1 MAPKKTPS
9 KGRRRRTT
17 SVQRRPNPTKRKPTK
32 KTKKAGIAGAAAHL
46 LKPLL
51 MPFDRTNMQPKI
63 PDGKVG
69 TSIGQKFTTTREHF
83 NVGAGNIMHA
93 LLFPGQSG
101 GLVVIGCQ
109 NFNSVPISSP
119 AFNDAGG
126 FSYTHDL
133 ASGMSTLAAK
143 ENYHS
148 WRVVSQA
155 ARFELLNAAEEDDGW
170 WEAVRVTDSMS
181 VFDFRLDQHDNGTGR
196 GNGTILP
203 YYTLANYQ
211 FKPITDE
218 MTYESGRLKD
228 LHKREFQLHQVKDE
242 VDFTQ
247 LCTPV
252 TIEGGVESGIGIV
265 GSPYVV
271 DWNGTGGANNG
282 ERYGMQNYNAIRN
295 YIDTGYDMIYFR
307 FHCRA
312 AATPTRLLTHIVSNQ
327 EIQFSSDAGESRF
340 QTLSARVP
348 QAAATLAA
356 RANGGKTASV
366 PAQGKDPSR
375 HGG

>member
-1 MAPKKTPS
+1 MAPKRTKS
-9 KGRRRRTT
+9 KGRRRRATE
-17 SVQRRPNPTKRKPTK
+17 VQRRPTPIKRKPTK
-32 KTKKAGIAGAAAHL
+32 KTKKSVSGTTAHL

-109 NFNSVPISSP
+109 NFGTQPISTP
-119 AFNDAGG
+119 AYNGGGG
-126 FSYTHDL
+126 FTYAHD
-133 ASGMSTLAAK
+133 AVTSMSTLLAK
-143 ENYHS
+143 EGYHS

-170 WEAVRVTDSMS
+170 WEACRVTDTTSM
-181 VFDFRLDQHDNGTGR
+181 FDYQLVQHDNEAGR
-196 GNGTILP
+196 DNGTIIP
-203 YYTLANYQ
+203 YWLLATFQ
-211 FKPITDE
+211 SKPITDE

-247 LCTPV
+247 LCSPTV
-252 TIEGGVESGIGIV
+252 IEGGNETGIGSP
-265 GSPYVV
+265 GSPYLV
-271 DWNGTGGANNG
+271 DWNGIGGANNG
-282 ERYGMQNYNAIRN
+282 EKYGMQNYNAIRN
-295 YIDTGYDMIYFR
+295 YIDFGYDMIYFR

-312 AATPTRLLTHIVSNQ
+312 AATPTRLLTHVVSNQ
-327 EIQFSSDAGESRF
+327 EIQFSSDAGESRY

-366 PAQGKDPSR
+366 PVQGKDPSR